1 MFVFNCFCREQ
12 NKQRWILKRTMRNDP
27 RSQKSAPVAA
37 ARKRQSAVRTK
48 AKVKEEKIATVKT
61 VKPKNELGG
70 AEVVLEEAAQ
80 LKGILKE
87 VSGEIAALVKIG
99 KPRKGLGGAIFLS
112 EPAHA
117 NGGNAGQ
124 EKRRKPKN
132 GLEGDEVLQGAA
144 QELLLK

>member
-1 MFVFNCFCREQ
+1 
-12 NKQRWILKRTMRNDP
+12 MRNDP

-117 NGGNAGQ
+117 NAGQ